1 MGNNLKKYY
10 VFDQVLHTQVK
21 DSTIIIDGSIWLHQ
35 ALSSYRTVSGDL
47 FMSKNGVITSHIYGL
62 LHKMVPLITRGN
74 RLIFCIDG
82 SKLPEKEENTKNRR
96 VQRQNH
102 KRVLQNLKNCLNI
115 TREQI
120 YIASKR
126 VIQVTPDLFTTV
138 EYFLGYLG
146 IPYIRS
152 ENEAESQCAHIQQ
165 TLTAKGIKSYVY
177 TPDSDALIFGAD
189 NIIMAQNRGVYQIA
203 SLDKTLQSI
212 QLSLVQLVDIVL
224 QNLKNCLNITR
235 EQIYIA
241 SKRVIQV
248 TPDLFTTVEYFLG
261 YLGIPYIRSENEA
274 ESQCAHIQQTLTAKG
289 IKSYVYTPDSDALIF
304 GADNI
309 IMAQNR
315 GVYQI
320 ASLDKTL
327 QSIQLSL
334 VQLVDIVLLS
344 GGDYTSGVR
353 GVGCITAMKLIRK
366 YGSLTEIPASSFGT
380 EGQQSFKSLLN
391 NYNHLQGL
399 YNNAPINQ
407 DYNIGWKEPDLQSLE
422 SFLVD
427 ELNFSRHQLIPLA
440 NYYIRL
446 GI

>member
-102 KRVLQNLKNCLNI
+102 KR
-115 TREQI
+115 
-120 YIASKR
+120 
-126 VIQVTPDLFTTV
+126 
-138 EYFLGYLG
+138 
-146 IPYIRS
+146 
-152 ENEAESQCAHIQQ
+152 
-165 TLTAKGIKSYVY
+165 
-177 TPDSDALIFGAD
+177 
-189 NIIMAQNRGVYQIA
+189 
-203 SLDKTLQSI
+203 
-212 QLSLVQLVDIVL
+212 VL

>member
-10 VFDQVLHTQVK
+10 IFDQVLHTQVR
-21 DSTIIIDGSIWLHQ
+21 DSIIIIDGSIWLHQ

-47 FMSKNGVITSHIYGL
+47 FTSKNGVITSHIYGL

-138 EYFLGYLG
+138 EYFLKYMG
-146 IPYIRS
+146 IPYVRG
-152 ENEAESQCAHIQQ
+152 ENEAESQCAYIQQ

-203 SLDKTLQSI
+203 SLSKTLQSVR
-212 QLSLVQLVDIVL
+212 LSRIQLVDV
-224 QNLKNCLNITR
+224 
-235 EQIYIA
+235 
-241 SKRVIQV
+241 
-248 TPDLFTTVEYFLG
+248 
-261 YLGIPYIRSENEA
+261 
-274 ESQCAHIQQTLTAKG
+274 
-289 IKSYVYTPDSDALIF
+289 
-304 GADNI
+304 
-309 IMAQNR
+309 
-315 GVYQI
+315 
-320 ASLDKTL
+320 
-327 QSIQLSL
+327 
-334 VQLVDIVLLS
+334 VLLS
-344 GGDYTSGVR
+344 GGDYTTGVR
-353 GVGCITAMKLIRK
+353 GVGCITAMKLIKK
-366 YGSLTEIPASSFGT
+366 YGSLVKIPSSCFSVAS
-380 EGQQSFKSLLN
+380 QQSFKLLLN
-391 NYNHLQGL
+391 NYEHLQGL
-399 YNNAPINQ
+399 YNRAPVNLEFDIE
-407 DYNIGWKEPDLQSLE
+407 WKKPDLQSLE